1 LYIHA
6 SWQATPWANRVKR
19 ATGGGI
25 DHKVL
30 PGSSRE
36 GKIDWEGKDAGGG
49 FTVASL
55 HVKGAKVV
63 HLVPILQIVQIE
75 KSISYLKSVG

>member
-55 HVKGAKVV
+55 HVKAAKVV
-63 HLVPILQIVQIE
+63 VLMPILQIMQIE
-75 KSISYLKSVG
+75 KSTSCAESAG